1 MRTLATGTSND
12 RLISVSGRPR
22 GFTLIE
28 VLVVVVIVGIISSVV
43 LLSTSLIDDERG
55 IRQEARRLASLV
67 ELAGDEALLQGRD
80 FGLEVVRGG
89 YRFVE
94 YDPLQDRWFEV
105 PGDELLRP
113 RRLPERLE
121 FELYVEDRR
130 VLLAEEHAR
139 LGNEGS
145 PAGERRANY
154 APHTLILS
162 SGQLSPFE
170 LRLLRDGEQSGI
182 ALRVTPAGEI
192 EINENPDDES

>member
-1 MRTLATGTSND
+1 MRILATGISND
-12 RLISVSGRPR
+12 RLNPVSGRLR

-43 LLSTSLIDDERG
+43 LLSTSLIDDERE
-55 IRQEARRLASLV
+55 IRREARRLASLV

-80 FGLEVVRGG
+80 FGLELVRGG

-113 RRLPERLE
+113 RRLPESLE

-130 VLLAEEHAR
+130 VLLSEDHAR
-139 LGNEGS
+139 LGNEES
-145 PAGERRANY
+145 PTGELRANY

-170 LRLLRDGEQSGI
+170 LRLLSEDAQSGI
-182 ALRVTPAGEI
+182 ELPVTPAGEI
-192 EINENPDDES
+192 EIDENADDES